1 MSTDREQWHA
11 HVTVATVVER
21 QGRFLL
27 VEETADEGIVLNQ
40 PAGHLEPGESLFD
53 AARRETREE
62 TGCEV
67 ELEALLGIS
76 QYTSP
81 ANGVTYL
88 RTTFCARLVA
98 ELPNPTLDKEILRTL
113 WLTPAEMRAESGRM
127 RSPLVMAS
135 VKLYLAGRRWPL
147 DLVSCIQ

>member
-1 MSTDREQWHA
+1 MNDIWHA

-21 QGRFLL
+21 DGSFLL
-27 VEETADEGIVLNQ
+27 VEEQADGAIVLNQ
-40 PAGHLEPGESLFD
+40 PAGHLDPGESLFE
-53 AARRETREE
+53 AALRETREE

-67 ELEALLGIS
+67 ELQSLLGIA

-88 RTTFCARLVA
+88 RTTFSASLIRENPGA
-98 ELPNPTLDKEILRTL
+98 ELDTEILRTL

-135 VKLYLAGRRWPL
+135 VEQYLAGRHWPL
-147 DLVSCIQ
+147 DLVYYT

>member
-1 MSTDREQWHA
+1 MSDWHA

-21 QGRFLL
+21 DGRFLL
-27 VEETADEGIVLNQ
+27 VEEHADEGIVLNQ
-40 PAGHLEPGESLFD
+40 PAGHLDPGESLFD
-53 AARRETREE
+53 AARRETLEE

-67 ELEALLGIS
+67 ELESVLGIA

-88 RTTFCARLVA
+88 RTTFSAQLVREIEGAR
-98 ELPNPTLDKEILRTL
+98 LDKEIIRTL
-113 WLTPAEMRAESGRM
+113 WLSPEEMRRESDRM

-135 VKLYLAGRRWPL
+135 VEQYLAGRHWPL
-147 DLVSCIQ
+147 DLVYYTA

>member
-1 MSTDREQWHA
+1 MNGWYA

-21 QGRFLL
+21 EGRFLL
-27 VEETADEGIVLNQ
+27 VEERADEGIVLNQ
-40 PAGHLEPGESLFD
+40 PAGHLDAGESLFD
-53 AARRETREE
+53 AARRETLEE

-67 ELEALLGIS
+67 ELVSVLGVA

-88 RTTFCARLVA
+88 RTTFSARLLREVA
-98 ELPNPTLDKEILRTL
+98 GAHLDREIIRTL
-113 WLTPAEMRAESGRM
+113 WLTPEEMRRESGRM

-135 VKLYLAGRRWPL
+135 VEQYLAGRHWPL
-147 DLVSCIQ
+147 NLVYYTA

>member
-1 MSTDREQWHA
+1 MSGGADWHA

-21 QGRFLL
+21 EGRFLL
-27 VEETADEGIVLNQ
+27 VEEQADEGIVLNQ
-40 PAGHLEPGESLFD
+40 PAGHLDPGESLFT
-53 AARRETREE
+53 AAMRETLEE

-88 RTTFCARLVA
+88 RSTFAARLLREHLNA
-98 ELPNPTLDKEILRTL
+98 ELDKEILRTL
-113 WLTPAEMRAESGRM
+113 WMTPAEMRAESGRM

-135 VKLYLAGRRWPL
+135 VEQYLAGQRWPL
-147 DLVSCIQ
+147 DLVKYIP